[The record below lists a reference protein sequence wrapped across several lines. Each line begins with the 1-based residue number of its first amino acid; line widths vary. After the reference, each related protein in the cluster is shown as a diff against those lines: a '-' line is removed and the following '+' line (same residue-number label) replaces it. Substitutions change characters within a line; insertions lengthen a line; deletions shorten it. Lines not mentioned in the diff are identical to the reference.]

1 MKFFVLFTFP
11 CLMKTHSGFSSFPL
25 DADEAVFYVE
35 LLKILLSDDAEGKE
49 EESVM
54 EVFIS

>member
-1 MKFFVLFTFP
+1 
-11 CLMKTHSGFSSFPL
+11 MKTHSGFSSFPL